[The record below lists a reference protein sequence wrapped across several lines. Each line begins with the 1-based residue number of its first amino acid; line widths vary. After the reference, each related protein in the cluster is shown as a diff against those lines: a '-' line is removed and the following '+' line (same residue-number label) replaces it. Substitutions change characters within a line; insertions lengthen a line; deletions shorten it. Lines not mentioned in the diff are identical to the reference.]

1 MKYLLFLYERDTD
14 WESVPAETLRSAL
27 AEHAKF
33 AAYLRERG
41 TEYSGH
47 ALRPSTDATTLRRAA
62 DGELLVTD
70 GPYVE
75 LTEHIGGIY
84 VIEAADLD
92 EALEIARRCPTG
104 TGTEIRPIWE

>member
-1 MKYLLFLYERDTD
+1 
-14 WESVPAETLRSAL
+14 
-27 AEHAKF
+27 
-33 AAYLRERG
+33 G

-47 ALRPSTDATTLRRAA
+47 ARRPSTDATPLRRAA

-84 VIEAADLD
+84 VSEAADLD